1 MPSVFFE
8 TFGCQM
14 NVADSDMLAHALAAR
29 GYYRAESG
37 TEADLVV
44 INTCSVRE
52 RAEIRAKARIAE
64 YARHKKKNKHN
75 QQLWVVGCM
84 AQRLGK
90 ALITEIPG
98 VDRVVGAKDI
108 MTFVSDIDAVLNV
121 SPPARTAD
129 AEAAQVSVFVP
140 IMRGC
145 NNFCS
150 YCVVPYVRGEE
161 QSIPAAQLENTVR
174 ELIDKGVKEI
184 TLLGQNV
191 NSYSDGVCDFAEL
204 LGKMHCLARLER
216 IRFTTSHPKDCTLK
230 LVRTMAGLPKVCNH
244 IHLPVQSGSSRILGL
259 MNRNYTREAYLERIE
274 VIKQEVPGV
283 DITTDAMVGFPSE
296 TEDDFQETLSLFES
310 VRFTTAFMFAYSKR
324 DGTAAAGMIDDVA
337 VNKKKERLAALINVQ
352 TKITKEHYASM
363 VGKELDVLFTERQ
376 RGREN
381 LWMGQDNGCKRVLL
395 ACDDAIAGT
404 ILHVRVNR
412 SSGMTLI
419 CERI

>member
-1 MPSVFFE
+1 
-8 TFGCQM
+8 
-14 NVADSDMLAHALAAR
+14 
-29 GYYRAESG
+29 
-37 TEADLVV
+37 
-44 INTCSVRE
+44 
-52 RAEIRAKARIAE
+52 
-64 YARHKKKNKHN
+64 
-75 QQLWVVGCM
+75 
-84 AQRLGK
+84 
-90 ALITEIPG
+90 
-98 VDRVVGAKDI
+98 
-108 MTFVSDIDAVLNV
+108 
-121 SPPARTAD
+121 
-129 AEAAQVSVFVP
+129 
-140 IMRGC
+140 
-145 NNFCS
+145 
-150 YCVVPYVRGEE
+150 
-161 QSIPAAQLENTVR
+161 
-174 ELIDKGVKEI
+174 
-184 TLLGQNV
+184 
-191 NSYSDGVCDFAEL
+191 
-204 LGKMHCLARLER
+204 MHCLARLER

-337 VNKKKERLAALINVQ
+337 MNKKKERLAALINVQ

-404 ILHVRVNR
+404 ILHVRANR

>member
-14 NVADSDMLAHALAAR
+14 NVADSDLLAHALAAR
-29 GYYRAESG
+29 GYYRAETG
-37 TEADLVV
+37 ATADLVV

-161 QSIPAAQLENTVR
+161 QSIPAAKVENTVR

-204 LGKMHCLARLER
+204 LGKMHCLAGLER

>member
-161 QSIPAAQLENTVR
+161 QSIPAAKVENTVR

-204 LGKMHCLARLER
+204 LGKMHCLAGLER

-337 VNKKKERLAALINVQ
+337 MNKKKERLAALINVQ

>member
-14 NVADSDMLAHALAAR
+14 NVADSDILAHALAAR

-37 TEADLVV
+37 TAADLVV

-98 VDRVVGAKDI
+98 VDRVVGAKDLV
-108 MTFVSDIDAVLNV
+108 TFVSDIDAVLNV
-121 SPPARTAD
+121 SPLARRAD
-129 AEAAQVSVFVP
+129 EGTAQVSAFVP

-161 QSIPAAQLENTVR
+161 QSIPASQLENTVR

-204 LGKMHCLARLER
+204 LGKMHCLDGLER
-216 IRFTTSHPKDCTLK
+216 IRFTTSHPKDCSMK
-230 LVRTMAGLPKVCNH
+230 LIRSVAGLPKVCKH

-274 VIKQEVPGV
+274 AIKQEVPGV

-296 TEDDFQETLSLFES
+296 TEEDFQYTLSLFEN
-310 VRFTTAFMFAYSKR
+310 VKYTTAFMFAYSKR
-324 DGTAAAGMIDDVA
+324 DGTAAATMPDDVA
-337 VNKKKERLAALINVQ
+337 VNKKKERLAALIDVQ

-381 LWMGQDNGCKRVLL
+381 LWMGQDNGSKRVLL
-395 ACDDAIAGT
+395 SCDDSIAGT

-419 CERI
+419 CERT

>member
-337 VNKKKERLAALINVQ
+337 MNKKKERLAALINVQ

-404 ILHVRVNR
+404 ILHVRANR